1 MSTIGGTGDCV
12 TFVYGK
18 TFQIVTVGGKTSKH
32 QALSG
37 CCNLNCKIQ
46 KQGGVCLNQRNQ
58 ALITDEVG
66 HLGHLIRV

>member
-1 MSTIGGTGDCV
+1 MTV

-18 TFQIVTVGGKTSKH
+18 TFQIMTVGGKT
-32 QALSG
+32 LSG

-46 KQGGVCLNQRNQ
+46 KQGGVGLNQRNQ